1 MSNVVKL
8 LIKFIKIIF
17 FCIICTINDMSTI
30 REINEEEGLK
40 SVVKGQCKG
49 VVGSSD
55 ESQ

>member
-1 MSNVVKL
+1 
-8 LIKFIKIIF
+8 
-17 FCIICTINDMSTI
+17 MSTI

-40 SVVKGQCKG
+40 SVVKEQCKG

>member
-1 MSNVVKL
+1 MNNVVKL

-17 FCIICTINDMSTI
+17 FCIICTINDMSI
-30 REINEEEGLK
+30 VREINEEEGLK